1 MNQITLHQGDLP
13 KGLSLGTVVA
23 VDTEAMGLNPNR
35 DYLTLVQLSAGDG
48 TAHIVQLTRT
58 FDCPNLKALMT
69 DPKVVKLFHFARF
82 DIAMI
87 RKWMQIT
94 VSPVWCT
101 KIASR
106 LARTYTDKHGL
117 KDVVREVAGID
128 LSKAQQSSD
137 WGAAT
142 LTDAQV
148 QYAASDVLYLH
159 QVKAGLEAMLVRE
172 GRLGLAQACFG
183 FLPVRAELDLAG
195 WDEED
200 IFSHS

>member
-13 KGLSLGTVVA
+13 KGLSLGSLVA

-48 TAHIVQLTRT
+48 TAHIVQLTRA

-82 DIAMI
+82 DIAMM

-137 WGAAT
+137 WGAVT

-172 GRLGLAQACFG
+172 GRLGLAEACFR

-195 WDEED
+195 WNEED